1 MIIVAITMD
10 GNKIEAFI
18 LKINEKLN
26 LPEPFMVSY
35 SDMYLLLSGT
45 NWVLKLVSTNHF
57 VVFSQ
62 IRLS

>member
-1 MIIVAITMD
+1 MIIVAITID
-10 GNKIEAFI
+10 GNKIDAFI
-18 LKINEKLN
+18 MKIDEKLN

-35 SDMYLLLSGT
+35 YDMFLLLSGT
-45 NWVLKLVSTNHF
+45 NWVLTLVSTNHF